1 MLTFEEY
8 KKKLH
13 GCFIGKTVGGTL
25 GMRYEGDVN
34 FHEVT
39 YYDPVPTEMVAN
51 DDLDLQVVNLE
62 ILLHKGLPI
71 SRYHLGD
78 NWRLHVA
85 DSNPDEYG
93 VAASNHRLGINAPVS
108 GIYRNKFTTGM
119 GGAIRSE
126 LWACLVPANP
136 ALAATF
142 AKEDACTDHSD
153 DGLYAEMFLAAVE
166 SQAFVENDLKKL
178 VEVGLSVVAPE
189 SRLYSA
195 FSDVLRVYGETKDIM
210 KVREI
215 ILENYFSNNWTDVI
229 INLAFILLSLIS
241 CEGDFDKAI
250 CTASSLGYDT
260 DCTAATVGAIMGII
274 NPDGIDEKWT
284 LPIGDALVI
293 SANVV
298 NMHAN
303 KTIGE
308 FCDSVMSV
316 AYFVQN
322 YYKAITVSGLSNFKN
337 VNMPKPWTEN
347 YELLY
352 QWEVG
357 DKQSVLTHA
366 PLTVI
371 LQYPESIA
379 LVPNEKTEYKLKLI
393 NTNNFAVAGEMD
405 LHLPFGF
412 AIEQNNFTFDVQPME
427 SKEYSFFVTAEK
439 NKRRQMLNMLTVTAK
454 INGLNFYTQ
463 GNLPLSR
470 EWQVMDKDGKVSYY
484 ENTSSYFP
492 VPKGKFTYKIQINST
507 AIRQSRISCGGTRPF
522 VVKVNGATVY
532 RGDGKYYVPQFHR
545 DGTWTTANFNW
556 GLNDVEVEFPENEAG
571 EFFFGLSTTFSCA
584 EWIDYM
590 EYYSLNEA

>member
-8 KKKLH
+8 KKRLH

-108 GIYRNKFTTGM
+108 GIYRNKFTAGM

-126 LWACLVPANP
+126 LWACLAPANP
-136 ALAATF
+136 TLAAMF

-153 DGLYAEMFLAAVE
+153 DGLYAEMFLAAME
-166 SQAFVENDLKKL
+166 SQAFVEKDIRKL
-178 VEVGLSVVAPE
+178 VDIGLSFVAPE
-189 SRLYSA
+189 SRLYGA
-195 FSDVLRVYGETKDIM
+195 FSDVLRVYDATKDIM
-210 KVREI
+210 QVRET
-215 ILENYFSNNWTDVI
+215 ILKNYFSNNWTDVI

-241 CEGDFDKAI
+241 CEGSFDKAI

-260 DCTAATVGAIMGII
+260 DCTAATVGAIMGIMA
-274 NPDGIDEKWT
+274 PDSIDEKWT
-284 LPIGDALVI
+284 KPIGDALVI

-298 NMHAN
+298 NMHSD
-303 KTIGE
+303 KTLGE
-308 FCDSVMSV
+308 FCDTVMSV

-322 YYKAITVSGLSNFKN
+322 YYNAVTVSGLSNFKN
-337 VNMPKPWTEN
+337 VKMPKPWTEN
-347 YELLY
+347 YQPLY
-352 QWEVG
+352 QWNVG
-357 DKQSVLTHA
+357 DKQSVLTHM
-366 PLTVI
+366 PITMI
-371 LQYPESIA
+371 LQYPERIA
-379 LVPNEKTEYKLKLI
+379 LIPNEKTEYRLKLI
-393 NTNNFAVAGEMD
+393 NTTDVPLEGEID

-412 AIEQNNFTFDVQPME
+412 TIEQDSFFFSVPAG
-427 SKEYSFFVTAEK
+427 KEVEYPFFVTVEK
-439 NKRRQMLNMLTVTAK
+439 NKRRQMLNMLTVTTRMQ
-454 INGLNFYTQ
+454 GLTFYTQ

-470 EWQVMDKDGKVSYY
+470 EWQVTDKDGGISYY

-492 VPKGKFTYKIQINST
+492 VPKGKYTYKIQINST
-507 AIRQSRISCGGTRPF
+507 ANRKSRISCGGTRPF

-532 RGDGKYYVPQFHR
+532 RGDGSYYVPQFHR
-545 DGTWTTANFNW
+545 DGTWTTSAFKW
-556 GLNDVEVEFPENEAG
+556 GLNDIEVEFPEHEEG

-590 EYYSLNEA
+590 EYYSLNDD